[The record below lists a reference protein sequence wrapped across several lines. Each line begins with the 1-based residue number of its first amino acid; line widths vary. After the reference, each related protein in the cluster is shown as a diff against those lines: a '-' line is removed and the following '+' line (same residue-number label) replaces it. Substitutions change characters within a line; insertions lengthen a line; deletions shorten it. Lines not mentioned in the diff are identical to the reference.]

1 MVAFLTPAFGEET
14 VKPLLALGV
23 SAQGLNYLN
32 DLIADPI
39 PALALYRSGV
49 LVQIPRP
56 EKFAALRLIVADR
69 RRGGSEQ
76 GKTRKDRGQAAYLI
90 NVLSQDRPD
99 DLREAYRD
107 APAHGPRWR
116 ERIEA
121 TLITLLPETAG
132 ILHDLG

>member
-1 MVAFLTPAFGEET
+1 MDVHHKIRRCTL
-14 VKPLLALGV
+14 
-23 SAQGLNYLN
+23 
-32 DLIADPI
+32 ADPI

-56 EKFAALRLIVADR
+56 EKFAIHKLIVADR

-76 GKTRKDRGQAAYLI
+76 SKARKDRGQAVFLI

-99 DLREAYRD
+99 DLRDAYRD
-107 APAHGPRWR
+107 ALARGPRWR
-116 ERIEA
+116 NRIEA
-121 TLITLLPETAG
+121 SLKRLPETAS